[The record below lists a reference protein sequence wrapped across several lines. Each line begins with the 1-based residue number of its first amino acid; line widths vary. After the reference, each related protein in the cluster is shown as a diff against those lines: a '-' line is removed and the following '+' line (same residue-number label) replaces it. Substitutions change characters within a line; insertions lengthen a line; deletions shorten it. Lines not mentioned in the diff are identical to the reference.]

1 MAHGDGAMADR
12 GGAMANRD
20 GAMPGRDGAVADRGG
35 AMADRDGAM
44 PDLDGAM
51 AGRDGAMTDAG
62 TMRGGGE
69 GGPAVVIERRGL
81 ALWARMSRPE
91 RGNACG
97 PDTVAGLREWLA
109 RAGDPGLRALVLT
122 GSGSSF
128 CAGADMRAG
137 SAYLGDTAALARYIR
152 GGRDLV
158 DAIAAAPLPVVAAV
172 NGVALAGGFELVQ
185 AADVVV
191 AGRRARFGDAHAR
204 HGVVPGWGSS
214 ARLPRLVG
222 PKVAAHL
229 LLTGADMDAEAMHR
243 LGLVSIVV
251 ADGELEQAVDD
262 LVARLPANG
271 ATRARLLRLA
281 RGGGHGSL
289 DSALAREWQE
299 LTDHLSEP
307 GLLDGVR
314 RFVS

>member
-1 MAHGDGAMADR
+1 MTGTEAADGR
-12 GGAMANRD
+12 GE
-20 GAMPGRDGAVADRGG
+20 P
-35 AMADRDGAM
+35 
-44 PDLDGAM
+44 
-51 AGRDGAMTDAG
+51 
-62 TMRGGGE
+62 
-69 GGPAVVIERRGL
+69 GPAVIIERRGP

-97 PDTVAGLREWLA
+97 PDTITGLREWLS
-109 RAGDPGLRALVLT
+109 RADEDGLRALVLT

-137 SAYLGDTAALARYIR
+137 AAYLGDTAALARYIR
-152 GGRDLV
+152 AGRDLV
-158 DAIAAAPLPVVAAV
+158 DAIAEAPLPVVAAV

-191 AGRRARFGDAHAR
+191 AERRARFGDAHAR
-204 HGVVPGWGSS
+204 YGVVPGWGSS

-229 LLTGADMDAEAMHR
+229 LLTGTDMDAEAMHR
-243 LGLVSIVV
+243 LGLVSVV
-251 ADGELEQAVDD
+251 AADGQLERAVDE
-262 LVARLPANG
+262 LVAQLPADG
-271 ATRARLLRLA
+271 GTRARLLRLA
-281 RGGGHGSL
+281 RGGGYGSL
-289 DSALAREWQE
+289 GGALAREWQE
-299 LTDHLSEP
+299 LTDQLSEP

>member
-1 MAHGDGAMADR
+1 MTDQ
-12 GGAMANRD
+12 GGAMTD
-20 GAMPGRDGAVADRGG
+20 
-35 AMADRDGAM
+35 
-44 PDLDGAM
+44 
-51 AGRDGAMTDAG
+51 RDGAMTDTGMTDAGMTDAG
-62 TMRGGGE
+62 TVRAGGE
-69 GGPAVVIERRGL
+69 AGPAVIIERRGP

-97 PDTVAGLREWLA
+97 PDTIAGLREWLA
-109 RAGDPGLRALVLT
+109 RAGDPGLRALVIT

-137 SAYLGDTAALARYIR
+137 AAYLGDTAALTRYIR
-152 GGRDLV
+152 AGRDLV

-191 AGRRARFGDAHAR
+191 AERRARFGDAHAR

-214 ARLPRLVG
+214 ARLPRLIG

-251 ADGELEQAVDD
+251 ADGELDRAVGE
-262 LVARLPANG
+262 LVAQLPADG

-281 RGGGHGSL
+281 RGGGQGSL
-289 DSALAREWQE
+289 DGALAREWQE
-299 LTDHLSEP
+299 LTAHLDEP
-307 GLLDGVR
+307 GLFEGVR
-314 RFVS
+314 RFLS